1 MKKSPSK
8 PKREPQRFSKNV
20 AAMPR
25 PKAEQESQ
33 RKAEKLLSSPI
44 VKTPKP
50 SAGAEL
56 VLPQEP
62 PAALAQLKALA
73 TYRMDTVVVIGGGA
87 AGMAAAITAA
97 RIAAAENRPV
107 RVVLLEKADRV
118 GRKLLATGNGRCNLG
133 HTPVAADNYAL
144 WEDSATAK
152 DALKVF
158 LAHRPAEGAAVFLQQ
173 LGLLIREEEGRL
185 YPFCGQASMVLDV
198 LRAALEAAGVV
209 TVCGCNVTNIEKTE
223 EGFCLRA
230 EASGMPLP
238 VLQAARVILTAG
250 GAAAPK
256 LGGCRDGYALAQ
268 ALGHSC
274 TPLAPALVG
283 LQCDLRAKDRDGKPM
298 PLLPGLKGVRA
309 QATASLYD
317 GDTLLCADT
326 GEIQFNENG
335 LSGIPVLQLS
345 LRLPQAAAPRMELD
359 VLPQLSVVR
368 LEAMLQ
374 SRCTAAVP
382 LEELLLGTV
391 HKKLGYAAMKC
402 AGLGPLSRT
411 ADTLSDPERER
422 LGRCLK
428 QLPVAVLGHQGW
440 DGAQTTLG
448 GVPLT
453 ECDPASC
460 ASLRCTGLYLAGEVL
475 DCAGECGGFNLDWAF
490 TTGDRAGACALR
502 SL

>member
-1 MKKSPSK
+1 MKKNPSK
-8 PKREPQRFSKNV
+8 PKRELHRIPKN
-20 AAMPR
+20 AAAPR
-25 PKAEQESQ
+25 PKAE
-33 RKAEKLLSSPI
+33 KAPQP
-44 VKTPKP
+44 KTERPKP
-50 SAGAEL
+50 FAGAEA

-73 TYRMDTVVVIGGGA
+73 AYRMDTVAVIGGGA

-97 RIAAAENRPV
+97 QNAAAENCPV

-133 HTPVAADNYAL
+133 HDPVTVANYAQ
-144 WEDSATAK
+144 WEHSAAAK
-152 DALKVF
+152 AALEAF
-158 LAHRPAEGAAVFLQQ
+158 LAYRPAEGAAAFMRR

-198 LRAALEAAGVV
+198 LRAALETTGVV
-209 TVCGCNVTNIEKTE
+209 TVCGCSVTGIEKNE
-223 EGFCLRA
+223 EGFSLRA
-230 EASGMPLP
+230 EACGQPLP
-238 VLQAARVILTAG
+238 ALQATRVILTAG

-283 LQCDLRAKDRDGKPM
+283 LQCDLRAKIGDGNAV
-298 PLLPGLKGVRA
+298 PLLPGLKGIRA

-317 GDTLLCADT
+317 GDALLCADT
-326 GEIQFNENG
+326 GEVQFNENG

-345 LRLPQAAAPRMELD
+345 LRLPRAAAPHLELD
-359 VLPQLSVVR
+359 VLPQLSAAQ
-368 LEAMLQ
+368 LAALLQ
-374 SRCTAAVP
+374 SRCAAGMP

-411 ADTLSDPERER
+411 ANTLSDPERER
-422 LGRCLK
+422 LVRCLK

-448 GVPLT
+448 GVPLM

-490 TTGDRAGACALR
+490 TTGERAGACALR